1 MSEPCRVGLLACLIK
16 RGFLSRQARRPTPLL
31 LVAVFALAAPAPRFD
46 AWRIIGP
53 GGGGALFIPTVSPH
67 DPRTVLVACDMT
79 GSYITHDAGA
89 SWRMFNLGDKVQFFA
104 FDPID
109 PHVIYAK
116 AGGLFRSADDGGAWR
131 MLLPRPDTVRGVRL
145 GDDHA
150 EGSLEYAGEPRGD
163 ITALAIDPADSKS
176 LYIGVKA
183 NLTTALWS
191 SNDQGAT
198 WHKTADVPGGARRI
212 WIDPRSPHPDR
223 TLYVAGAEAVAIRQD
238 SHWRTGESPGAIADI
253 SAGFPQAGAP
263 VFYAVSGGK
272 IFVSEG
278 GIEWRESSLP
288 GFQGKARAIAT
299 SLYHPE
305 VAYVSYSGLREPA
318 SGSFG
323 VAKTSDRGGHWD
335 LVWQSYRG
343 GGEENVHDPWI
354 AARFGAGWPGN
365 PRSLG
370 VSANHPD
377 ICYGTDDGRAIRTT
391 DGGKTWNGVYSDA
404 AGASGSTGGQITNG
418 LDVATSYGV
427 HFDPFD
433 ARRIFISYTDIG
445 LFASYNGGAGW
456 QSATRNGV
464 PRAWVNTTYWME
476 FDPKIRGRV
485 WAVMSAVHDL
495 PRPKMWRGRSPD
507 TYDGGVVQSGD
518 GGLTWRVA
526 SSSTSEGMPPT
537 AATHILLDPA
547 SPENAR
553 VLYVAGFGRGVFKST
568 DGGQHWALKNSGI
581 EGGPPF
587 AWRLARDIKGMLYV
601 VVARRS
607 DDGSFGNDGDG
618 AVYRS
623 TDGAGHWTRLPL
635 PKGVNGPN
643 GLAVDPADP
652 RRLYLAAWGRSTREG
667 AVDGGIFLSTDA
679 GGTWRNVLTRD
690 QHVYDVTVDDTY
702 DGRNPRVLYA
712 TGFESSA
719 WRSADRGVTWKRI
732 RGFNFK
738 WGHRVI
744 PDPADAGKIYIT
756 TFGGSVWHGPAAG
769 DPRAA
774 EDIVDAPPALV
785 RK

>member
-1 MSEPCRVGLLACLIK
+1 V
-16 RGFLSRQARRPTPLL
+16 
-31 LVAVFALAAPAPRFD
+31 LVLAAPAPRHD

-89 SWRMFNLGDKVQFFA
+89 SWRMFNLRDRVHFFA

-116 AGGLFRSADDGGAWR
+116 AGGLFRSTDDGGSWR
-131 MLLPRPDTVRGVRL
+131 MLLPRPDTIRAVRM

-150 EGSLEYAGEPRGD
+150 QASLESSAEPRGD
-163 ITALAIDPADSKS
+163 ITALAIDPDDSTR
-176 LYIGVKA
+176 LYIGVSA
-183 NLTTALWS
+183 NRQTALWS
-191 SNDQGAT
+191 SNDRGVT
-198 WHKTADVPGGARRI
+198 WHKAADLPGGARQI
-212 WIDPRSPHPDR
+212 WIDPHSPKPER

-238 SHWRTGESPGAIADI
+238 GHWRTGESPGALTDI
-253 SAGFPQAGAP
+253 SAGFREAGAP

-278 GIEWRESSLP
+278 GMNWRESSLP

-299 SLYHPE
+299 SLYHPD
-305 VAYVSYSGLREPA
+305 VAYVSYSGLREPV
-318 SGSFG
+318 SGSSG
-323 VAKTSDRGGHWD
+323 VARTSDRGGHWD
-335 LVWQSYRG
+335 LVWQDFGGQTHSG
-343 GGEENVHDPWI
+343 GGGGENVHDAWI

-365 PRSLG
+365 PRALG
-370 VSANHPD
+370 VSANDPNV
-377 ICYGTDDGRAIRTT
+377 CYGTDDGRAMRTT
-391 DGGKTWNGVYSDA
+391 DGGKTWSGVYSEAVPD
-404 AGASGSTGGQITNG
+404 GGWTTNG
-418 LDVATSYGV
+418 LDVTTCYGV

-456 QSATRNGV
+456 QSATQNGV
-464 PRAWVNTTYWME
+464 PRTWVNTTYWME
-476 FDPKIRGRV
+476 FDPRIRGRA

-495 PRPKMWRGRSPD
+495 PRPKMWRGQAPGA
-507 TYDGGVVQSGD
+507 YDGGVVRSDD

-553 VLYVAGFGRGVFKST
+553 VLYVAGFGRGVFKSS

-581 EGGPPF
+581 EGGAPF
-587 AWRLARDIKGMLYV
+587 TWRLARDVKGTLYV

-623 TDGAGHWTRLPL
+623 ADGAEHWTRIPL

-652 RRLYLAAWGRSTREG
+652 RRLYLAAWARSTREG

-679 GGTWRNVLTRD
+679 GGTWRNVLSGD
-690 QHVYDVTVDDTY
+690 QHIYDVTVD
-702 DGRNPRVLYA
+702 GRNPHVLYA

-719 WRSADRGVTWKRI
+719 WRSADRGVTWRRI
-732 RGFNFK
+732 PGFNFK

-756 TFGGSVWHGPAAG
+756 TFGGSVWHGPAGG
-769 DPRAA
+769 DPKAP
-774 EDIVDAPPALV
+774 EDILQNDRPGGLSHYFVSPSTKMP
-785 RK
+785 R